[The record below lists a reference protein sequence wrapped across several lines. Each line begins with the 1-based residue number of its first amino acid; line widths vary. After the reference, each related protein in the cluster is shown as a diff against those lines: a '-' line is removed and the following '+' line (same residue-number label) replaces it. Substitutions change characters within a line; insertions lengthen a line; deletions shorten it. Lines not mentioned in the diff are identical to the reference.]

1 MKKLSLFKK
10 RESEDIN
17 YLELTPYCLYGHDYR
32 EDGLIDVLVPR
43 FTDKFFGKFLQPS
56 LKKPFIKANFDEI
69 GSAVWL
75 EIDGKRKVGE
85 IIANLNEKFG
95 DKIHPVYDRVT
106 LFLSQLHRNGFI
118 KFQEL
123 TKRN

>member
-1 MKKLSLFKK
+1 LSLFKK
-10 RESEDIN
+10 RKSEDIN
-17 YLELTPYCLYGHDYR
+17 YLDLTPYRLYGHDLR

-75 EIDGKRKVGE
+75 EINGERKVEE
-85 IIANLNEKFG
+85 IIANLNEMFG
-95 DKIHPVYDRVT
+95 DKIHPVFERVT

-118 KFQEL
+118 KFHEL
-123 TKRN
+123 KKRI